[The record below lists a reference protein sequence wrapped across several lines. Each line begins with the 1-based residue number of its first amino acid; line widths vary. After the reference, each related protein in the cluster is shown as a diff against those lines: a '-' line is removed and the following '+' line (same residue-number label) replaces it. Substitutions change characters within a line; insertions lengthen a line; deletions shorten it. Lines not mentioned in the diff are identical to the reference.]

1 MMSEVNVLWI
11 SPWRE
16 LQRNLASSLAHEGS
30 VERRLAGE
38 SQGQGEAPPPTS
50 WLFRA
55 RASEHTYRG

>member
-1 MMSEVNVLWI
+1 MSEVNVLWV

-30 VERRLAGE
+30 VQRRLAGE
-38 SQGQGEAPPPTS
+38 SQGQGEAPPTS

-55 RASEHTYRG
+55 RALERTYHG